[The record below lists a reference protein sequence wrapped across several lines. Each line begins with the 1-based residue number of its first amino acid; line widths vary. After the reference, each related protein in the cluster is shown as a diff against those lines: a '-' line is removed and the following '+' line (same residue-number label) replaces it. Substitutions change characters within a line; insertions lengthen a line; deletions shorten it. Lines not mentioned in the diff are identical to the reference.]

1 MVNPLQ
7 KLQLA
12 EQQLKKL
19 EALEENSSASSE
31 INIKSSRNIEVRS
44 FSNGENE
51 LEKLEEITG
60 TNEFE
65 SFVLV
70 PDVIPKRWCPEV
82 VPKINTVSEIEQI
95 VEEIIDETQEA
106 DVKEIVYEIFSDPNE
121 PSSGSYPGLL
131 VVNGGT
137 P

>member
-12 EQQLKKL
+12 EQQLQKL
-19 EALEENSSASSE
+19 EAHASSE
-31 INIKSSRNIEVRS
+31 NVKSSNNIEVRS

-51 LEKLEEITG
+51 LEKLEKVTG

-82 VPKINTVSEIEQI
+82 VSKVNTISEIEKI

>member
-12 EQQLKKL
+12 EQQLQKL
-19 EALEENSSASSE
+19 EALEESSNASSE
-31 INIKSSRNIEVRS
+31 INVKSSNNIEVRS

-51 LEKLEEITG
+51 LEKLEEVTG

-82 VPKINTVSEIEQI
+82 VPKVNTISEIEQI